1 MLKVTRDMSSRDV
14 EISFSETSENSH
26 PELEVKAGVG
36 FSHNICDGESCR
48 SHSL

>member
-1 MLKVTRDMSSRDV
+1 MLKVTRDMSSGDV

-36 FSHNICDGESCR
+36 FSDGESCR
-48 SHSL
+48 SHNL